1 MLSPAASFSDAI
13 LAIHILAVVIG
24 FGVIFS
30 YPIFFLAGARMDRR
44 AMPWFHRMQQLF
56 GRYLIS
62 PGLLVILIAG
72 VYLASHEHQWSKFY
86 VQWGLAA
93 VVVIGGIGGGFLGS
107 REGKLAELSA
117 RDVAATASGAEV
129 KWSTEY
135 EALNKQVL
143 TVGSILLLI
152 IVLTVFFMALHLG
165 A

>member
-30 YPIFFLAGARMDRR
+30 YPIFGAVGARMDRR
-44 AMPWFHRMQQLF
+44 AMPWFHGMQQVL
-56 GRYLIS
+56 GRRVIS
-62 PGLLVILIAG
+62 PGLVVILLAG
-72 VYLASHEHQWSKFY
+72 IYLASHEHQWSKFY

-93 VVVIGGIGGGFLGS
+93 VVVVGGIGGGFLGP
-107 REGKLAELSA
+107 REGRLSELAT
-117 RDVAATASGAEV
+117 RDVAATAPGAEV
-129 KWSTEY
+129 KWSAEY
-135 EALNKQVL
+135 EALNKQVM
-143 TVGSILLLI
+143 TVGSVLMLI

>member
-1 MLSPAASFSDAI
+1 MLSPAASLSDAI

-93 VVVIGGIGGGFLGS
+93 VVVIGGIGGGFLGP

-117 RDVAATASGAEV
+117 RDVADAAPGAEV
-129 KWSTEY
+129 TWSTEY
-135 EALNKQVL
+135 QALDKQVL
-143 TVGSILLLI
+143 TVGSIMLVI